1 MFRRNMSSDGY
12 TTVTISNDLAMKL
25 TRIMSQHDCSSYA
38 EAVEYAADT
47 ILLQEEE
54 TTILELI
61 QLLAERA
68 DEIDESSFSTSQSV
82 AS

>member
-1 MFRRNMSSDGY
+1 MPPDGY
-12 TTVTISNDLAMKL
+12 TTVTISDDLAMKL

-38 EAVEYAADT
+38 EAVEYGADT
-47 ILLQEEE
+47 TLLQEEE

-68 DEIDESSFSTSQSV
+68 DKIDESSLQ
-82 AS
+82 